1 MEAELAVAQKAVA
14 DGAEKLSLAE
24 EEKRVIRAEAN
35 LLKGEKEA
43 LEGQVK
49 GVKQENFQLKKEVD
63 EL

>member
-1 MEAELAVAQKAVA
+1 MAVAQKAVA